1 MHSVMQLI
9 VRRDSDMAG
18 FAARIG
24 FAMHAF
30 RASGATEVRVMQLG
44 DGSVVVLGRKPGAGE
59 VLLDEDE
66 GDDDGEME
74 DGLAGHFMACV
85 MHHAGRAPT
94 GDAEV
99 VAMRVA
105 VEMGGSLGKEHLQQ
119 VCASLERFALF
130 VLERGGADAPVPRV
144 ARCVLAAI
152 EGIRLLGPRAP

>member
-9 VRRDSDMAG
+9 VRRDSDMTA

-24 FAMHAF
+24 FAMDAF

-59 VLLDEDE
+59 VLAEE
-66 GDDDGEME
+66 DGEEDDAME
-74 DGLAGHFMACV
+74 DGLAAHFMACV

-105 VEMGGSLGKEHLQQ
+105 VEMGGSLGKEHLQR

-130 VLERGGADAPVPRV
+130 VLERGGTDTPVPRV
-144 ARCVLAAI
+144 GRCVLAAI

>member
-24 FAMHAF
+24 FATDAF

-44 DGSVVVLGRKPGAGE
+44 DGSVVVLGKKPGAGE
-59 VLLDEDE
+59 VLGEEE
-66 GDDDGEME
+66 GEEDGEME
-74 DGLAGHFMACV
+74 DGLAAHFMACV
-85 MHHAGRAPT
+85 MHHAGRAPA
-94 GDAEV
+94 GDDEV

-130 VLERGGADAPVPRV
+130 ALERGGTDAPVSRV
-144 ARCVLAAI
+144 GRCVLAAI
-152 EGIRLLGPRAP
+152 EGIRLLRPRAP